1 MMERSPCVC
10 TKHKLELQGFHH
22 YFTMQNLCFT
32 MGITITEIF
41 FKEKWDRLI
50 LEPSF
55 VIHGNATDKLGPVV
69 LLEWM

>member
-1 MMERSPCVC
+1 
-10 TKHKLELQGFHH
+10 
-22 YFTMQNLCFT
+22 MQNLCFT